1 MILSENFSFSVGGNT
16 KLKFRYRIAAV
27 PVDRRDLRRRLFNL
41 AAEQAG
47 YFTAAQAREIGY
59 SYQAQ
64 AHHVA
69 AGNWTRIERGLFRLS
84 EWLPDVHDDLARW
97 SLWSRGRGVVSHE
110 TALAVHDISE
120 FESARVHLTVPLDFT
135 RRDDAV
141 VLHRADL
148 TGDDIQ
154 ERTGF
159 RVTSPLRSLIDV
171 AASAPDEDQL
181 ARAVADARERGLI
194 SVRALRAR
202 AEAVD
207 SRAALYLE
215 RALNRS
221 EIA

>member
-1 MILSENFSFSVGGNT
+1 MYDRTV
-16 KLKFRYRIAAV
+16 AA
-27 PVDRRDLRRRLFNL
+27 DRRDLRRRLFNL
-41 AAEQAG
+41 ASEQAG
-47 YFTAAQAREIGY
+47 YFTAAQAKEVGY

-69 AGNWTRIERGLFRLS
+69 AGNWLRIERGLFRLA
-84 EWLPDVHDDLARW
+84 EWIPDVHDDLARW

-110 TALAVHDISE
+110 TALAVYGIGE
-120 FESARVHLTVPLDFT
+120 FESARVHLTVPPDFT
-135 RRDDAV
+135 MRDDGV
-141 VLHRADL
+141 VLHRVQLSADDVQEH
-148 TGDDIQ
+148 TGY
-154 ERTGF
+154 
-159 RVTSPLRSLIDV
+159 RVTTPMRSLIDV
-171 AASAPDEDQL
+171 AATAPDEDQL

-207 SRAALYLE
+207 PRAALYLE